1 MVVLNF
7 VLFLFVPASNSKDH
21 QSDSSPPRY
30 DGTEMLQTIE
40 LSNDSNESSDKRPPK
55 EESLSS
61 ATATTPPRIYLK
73 KDLANPDNLQPEM
86 LMRFRDVIL
95 PDMERNGVGVEGMTG
110 GSASD
115 NDAPQ
120 D

>member
-1 MVVLNF
+1 
-7 VLFLFVPASNSKDH
+7 
-21 QSDSSPPRY
+21 
-30 DGTEMLQTIE
+30 
-40 LSNDSNESSDKRPPK
+40 
-55 EESLSS
+55 LSS
-61 ATATTPPRIYLK
+61 REEPSTTPPTTTATSTPPARIYLK

-86 LMRFRDVIL
+86 LMRFRDVL
-95 PDMERNGVGVEGMTG
+95 PDMERNGVSEGIT

>member
-1 MVVLNF
+1 
-7 VLFLFVPASNSKDH
+7 
-21 QSDSSPPRY
+21 
-30 DGTEMLQTIE
+30 MLQTIE

-61 ATATTPPRIYLK
+61 ATATTPTTPPRIYLK

-95 PDMERNGVGVEGMTG
+95 PDMERNGVGEGMT

-120 D
+120 DWHPTFLY